1 MKQVRIG
8 NEYGNVPETFT
19 KVVDTEVA
27 SLDEGEHFQ
36 WSDGAEIPFWIKTE
50 TAGKIEVS
58 LIGDKDTKILL
69 PFEAGWNRESV
80 YRIYMNAS
88 NTATGIYA
96 GR

>member
-27 SLDEGEHFQ
+27 SLDVGKHFQ
-36 WSDGAEIPFWIKTE
+36 WSDDAEIPFWIKTE
-50 TAGKIEVS
+50 TAGLLEVS
-58 LIGDKDTKILL
+58 LIGDKGTKILL

-80 YRIYMNAS
+80 YRVYKNGS